1 MPTMA
6 VRVRRIWSCPKRS
19 LDSALGILPRPDQH
33 SAMRARPI
41 GEVMDEY
48 QAWGAL
54 QGGRGKRPWTPQ
66 HQANLA
72 RQLAWWCRQLQLHSL
87 GDTLG
92 ILPAVERGLQH
103 LAAQGRSPNTLNQY
117 LASLHGFVAWCRER
131 DYLREDPLQHLT
143 WLPKTPR
150 GRRRAMTIEE
160 IQRLLEACRPE
171 RCLVYQTALM
181 TGLRANELRQLS
193 LEHLDVERCGLRLAA
208 DWTKNRQPEFQPLPR
223 ALVGALYASA
233 RSGEPQRCY
242 ARFYARPAGRRR
254 ISYPAVPLLFVP
266 LHTETML
273 YDDLRRA
280 GIPQRTTTGKLDFH
294 ALRVAYIN
302 LVMEHGATPPEAQQ
316 LARHRTVALT
326 ISPEYGYARTREPR
340 LHALV
345 EGIAQQILGT
355 PQGASGV
362 HARAVGEQI
371 PQYGS
376 GMVSTGQQILYL
388 PQQDIITRHMPQTL
402 RRWPDLVRRRLRAKR
417 RSLPA

>member
-1 MPTMA
+1 MA
-6 VRVRRIWSCPKRS
+6 GVRKLPSGTWQGWYQHYEDRRVFFTLTRTATKREVLTAAQD
-19 LDSALGILPRPDQH
+19 LDVQHAKIRQGILPRPDQQH
-33 SAMRARPI
+33 TALARPI
-41 GEVMDEY
+41 DEVMGEY

-54 QGGRGKRPWTPQ
+54 QGGRGKRPWTPH
-66 HQANLA
+66 HQVNLA

-117 LASLHGFVAWCRER
+117 LAALHGFVAWCRER

-143 WLPKTPR
+143 WLPTTPR
-150 GRRRAMTIEE
+150 VRRRAMTIEE

-171 RCLVYQTALM
+171 RYLIYQTALM

-193 LEHLDVERCGLRLAA
+193 LEHLDVERCALRLEA

-233 RSGEPQRCY
+233 RSGDPQRCY
-242 ARFYARPAGRRR
+242 ARSYARPAGRLRV
-254 ISYPAVPLLFVP
+254 SYPAVPLLFVP

-280 GIPQRTTTGKLDFH
+280 GIPQRTPAGKLDFH

-302 LVMEHGATPPEAQQ
+302 LVLDHGATPPEAQQ

-326 ISPEYGYARTREPR
+326 ISPEHGYARTREPR
-340 LHALV
+340 LQALV
-345 EGIAQQILGT
+345 EGIAQLILGT
-355 PQGASGV
+355 P
-362 HARAVGEQI
+362 
-371 PQYGS
+371 
-376 GMVSTGQQILYL
+376 
-388 PQQDIITRHMPQTL
+388 
-402 RRWPDLVRRRLRAKR
+402 
-417 RSLPA
+417 